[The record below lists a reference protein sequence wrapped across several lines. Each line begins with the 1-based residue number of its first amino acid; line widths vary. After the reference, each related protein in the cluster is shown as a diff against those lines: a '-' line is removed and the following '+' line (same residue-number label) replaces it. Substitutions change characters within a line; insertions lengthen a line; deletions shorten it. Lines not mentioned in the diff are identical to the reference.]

1 MKTAKY
7 TIKQFNEKYPTDDAC
22 LDRIFKGRYPEGVYC
37 PKCQRVTKFYH
48 RAGAKDYVC
57 EFCGYSV
64 SPTAGTIFHKS
75 PTPLRYWFHAM
86 FLMSSTRCGISAKQ
100 LERELGV
107 TYKTAWR
114 MFKQI
119 RGLMDEKAKPMN
131 GHIEVDETYIG
142 GKRSG
147 ESTGRGS
154 GGKTPVVGLAHRDDG
169 QVLTSVVKDVKARTI
184 MPIIWKNVPR
194 GADNTIHTDEFSS
207 YNTVKKLGYSHG
219 VVQHGKG
226 IYARGIN
233 HVNTVEGF
241 WSLVKRGINGVYHA
255 VSPKYLQT
263 YLNEYGF
270 RYNHRKSETPMFQL
284 LLNRVFAVAPEV
296 VKPYQLDSQIPLL

>member
-7 TIKQFNEKYPTDDAC
+7 TIKEFNEQFPDEDTC
-22 LDRIFKGRYPEGVYC
+22 LEFVFQARYPDGVFC
-37 PKCQRVTKFYH
+37 EVCQRK
-48 RAGAKDYVC
+48 AKHYRRTGRKAYSC
-57 EFCGYSV
+57 EFCGNHIF
-64 SPTAGTIFHKS
+64 PTAGTIFHKS
-75 PTPLRYWFHAM
+75 PTPLRSWFYAM
-86 FLMSSTRCGISAKQ
+86 FLMSATRCGISAKQ

-119 RGLMDEKAKPMN
+119 RSLMNEKAKPMN

-142 GKRSG
+142 GKHSG
-147 ESTGRGS
+147 TPGRGAE
-154 GGKTPVVGLAHRDDG
+154 GKTPVVGLAHRDAG

-184 MPIIWKNVPR
+184 MPIIWNNVPR
-194 GADNTIHTDEFSS
+194 SAQNTIHTDELAR
-207 YNTVKKLGYSHG
+207 YNYVQKLGYSHG

-226 IYARGIN
+226 VYVNGIN

-241 WSLVKRGINGVYHA
+241 WSLVKRCINGVYHA

-263 YLNEYGF
+263 YLNEYSF
-270 RYNHRKSETPMFQL
+270 RYNHRKSQTPMFRL
-284 LLNRVFAVAPEV
+284 MLNRVSELAPVEV
-296 VKPYQLDSQIPLL
+296 ERL

>member
-7 TIKQFNEKYPTDDAC
+7 TLKDFNEKYPTDDAC
-22 LDRIFKGRYPEGVYC
+22 LERIFKGRYPDGVYC
-37 PKCQRVTKFYH
+37 PKCQKITKFYH
-48 RAGAKDYVC
+48 RAGAKDYIC
-57 EFCGYSV
+57 EFCGYAV

-100 LERELGV
+100 LQREIGV

-114 MFKQI
+114 MFTMI
-119 RGLMDEKAKPMN
+119 RKLMDEKHGKMN

-154 GGKTPVVGLAHRDDG
+154 GGKTPVVGLAHRDEG

-184 MPIIWKNVPR
+184 MPLIWNNVPR
-194 GADNTIHTDEFSS
+194 TTENTIHTDEFSS
-207 YNTVKKLGYSHG
+207 YNTVRKLGYSHG
-219 VVQHGKG
+219 VVHHGKG
-226 IYARGIN
+226 EYARGNN

-241 WSLVKRGINGVYHA
+241 WSLVKRGLDGTRHA

-263 YLNEYGF
+263 YLNEYQF
-270 RYNHRKSETPMFQL
+270 RYNHRKSATPMFQL
-284 LLNRVFAVAPEV
+284 LLNRVFAVAPMV
-296 VKPYQLDSQIPLL
+296 WMPYPIGSQIPLL